1 MAEATAF
8 ALDSA
13 NRPCNHTGATIC
25 GVLLPKKYRS
35 RLSGVSLG
43 CYPII
48 VSSKRQERVRMAAAW
63 FSLLAV
69 ALLYA
74 PLAGAAWLAHSM
86 DCCAGGYCPIAAH
99 HHHKQQ
105 PVSLQHSS
113 PLDCGHDMSA
123 SAGTMPCSM
132 SCCQDPARPALIPGS
147 FLLPAIISVPSAEE
161 AARLV
166 QITRPLQ
173 LSRFI
178 VPLSPP
184 PRFSSPAL

>member
-13 NRPCNHTGATIC
+13 NRQRNHTGATIC
-25 GVLLPKKYRS
+25 GLRLPKVHRS
-35 RLSGVSLG
+35 RLSGVSLWG
-43 CYPII
+43 FPVL

-105 PVSLQHSS
+105 PAPLQHSS
-113 PLDCGHDMSA
+113 PVDCGHDMSA
-123 SAGTMPCSM
+123 MGGMMSCSM

-147 FLLPAIISVPSAEE
+147 FLLPAIISVPSTEE

-166 QITRPLQ
+166 QITRSLE

-178 VPLSPP
+178 KPLSPP